1 MNVGLVKGCL
11 KTELLSVFWH
21 YSRLNHARPK
31 SFFLPW
37 FIICWSVL
45 AKPNSTGWAAR
56 YCMHRNKF
64 SWMSWNSLFA
74 KLYTRLIKTFVFPPC
89 RDRIMRCWLINWTCS
104 RGHRSCIGW
113 EALEHQAL
121 WHLPE
126 FRADCRCFCFSVSLG
141 RVSFVVRRIRHLGH
155 EVFGAPVL
163 KCTPGEV
170 HTWTRSCFHF
180 NQGFLSNF

>member
-1 MNVGLVKGCL
+1 MYLPNLTVQDGLQDTVCTGTSSIGCHGIVHL
-11 KTELLSVFWH
+11 GIH
-21 YSRLNHARPK
+21 ISRA
-31 SFFLPW
+31 
-37 FIICWSVL
+37 
-45 AKPNSTGWAAR
+45 T
-56 YCMHRNKF
+56 
-64 SWMSWNSLFA
+64 
-74 KLYTRLIKTFVFPPC
+74 KLYVRLIKTFAFPPC

-104 RGHRSCIGW
+104 RGHRSCIGR

-126 FRADCRCFCFSVSLG
+126 FRANCKCFRFSVSLG

-163 KCTPGEV
+163 KCTPGEA
-170 HTWTRSCFHF
+170 HTWMRSCFHF